1 VFLRTTLTALT
12 LTFLFTLPTYAASVT
27 TVKGQKVLINL
38 EGADSAPG
46 DEFFLINPESQK
58 KAAIIRVRQ
67 VKNGKAVA
75 DIVKGHAKVGFG
87 LQAKGSSRMSAE
99 PPPPE
104 AEDSTATAAAV
115 PSYDAGS
122 SRDTGYLRVIK
133 NSWGVLG
140 AITMNTMNAN
150 ISNTDVFGAV
160 TKTSASMKGNGFGA
174 GGFYDY
180 AFTPDMVGHAS
191 AMLEQFTSSGS
202 ADTAACKGSTN
213 CEVNITYLSLYA
225 LGKYYFTKDKFRMW
239 GGGGMGYLS
248 ALSKSST
255 ALNESKISANQVL
268 TLAFGGDYQMSR
280 KNYIPIS
287 IEYNYFWPS
296 ADVTANQIILKAGWA
311 WNL

>member
-1 VFLRTTLTALT
+1 VFLRTTITALT
-12 LTFLFTLPTYAASVT
+12 LTFLFSLPTHAASVT
-27 TVKGQKVLINL
+27 TVKGQKVLVNL
-38 EGADSAPG
+38 EGADSVVG

-58 KAAIIRVRQ
+58 KAAIIRIRQ

-75 DIVKGHAKVGFG
+75 DIVKGHAKAGYS
-87 LQAKGSSRMSAE
+87 LQAKGPSKMSAE

-104 AEDSTATAAAV
+104 AEESPTAAT
-115 PSYDAGS
+115 PSYES
-122 SRDTGYLRVIK
+122 SSARDTGYLRVIK

-150 ISNTDVFGAV
+150 ISNTDVFGTV

-191 AMLEQFTSSGS
+191 AMLEQFNSTGS
-202 ADTAACKGSTN
+202 VDTAACKGTTN
-213 CEVNITYLSLYA
+213 CEVNITYLSLYG

-239 GGGGMGYLS
+239 GGGGMGYLL

-255 ALNESKISANQVL
+255 ALNEAKISANQVL
-268 TLAFGGDYQMSR
+268 TLAFGGDYQMNR
-280 KNYIPIS
+280 TNYIPIS